1 DEPGDLAAGVWA
13 ELRRALPAAGVGD
26 PPAAMPPVRRVV
38 ERFATVRQAAGPMP
52 RPPLRPLE
60 NLRLAG
66 DWLDPA
72 LPATI
77 EAAVRS
83 GTAAIG

>member
-1 DEPGDLAAGVWA
+1 
-13 ELRRALPAAGVGD
+13 
-26 PPAAMPPVRRVV
+26 
-38 ERFATVRQAAGPMP
+38 VRQAAGPMP